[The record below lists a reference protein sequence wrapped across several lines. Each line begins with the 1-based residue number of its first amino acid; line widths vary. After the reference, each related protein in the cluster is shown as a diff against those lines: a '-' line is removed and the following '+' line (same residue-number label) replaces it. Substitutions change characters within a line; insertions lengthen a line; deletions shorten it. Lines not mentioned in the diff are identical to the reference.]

1 MIKWQD
7 HIASDPDVMFGKPC
21 FTGTR
26 IPVELILEKMA
37 YGRSVQEV
45 LDGYPKL
52 TMESIQ
58 AAHLYALDAVRNDI
72 IYSDKP

>member
-1 MIKWQD
+1 M
-7 HIASDPDVMFGKPC
+7 
-21 FTGTR
+21 
-26 IPVELILEKMA
+26 
-37 YGRSVQEV
+37 QEI

-52 TMESIQ
+52 TQESIL